1 MTQITDISRGGNRL
15 KSRPMRT
22 LIVAIFSLFLLPGA
36 AHAVQPASLPVALLD
51 VSSSKSALRASG
63 VKLRPTGKAVYK
75 FEKLGFTISDVAV
88 GGAARGSFVLKDGF
102 RIVKGK
108 RGVSVRGMLV
118 AVKGRDVSVT
128 GKIGGKRRTIFI
140 GRSPA
145 MPAIDGGRI
154 ALATS
159 GAKLSLTK
167 QASAV
172 IRQTIK
178 SYKPKSHGVGT
189 FEGSA
194 YVIAPPP
201 GGGGTI
207 DPGRSKEC
215 NAPIAGAS
223 TDLPKPIGA
232 VDVDCGFFTWAP
244 RSSFIDYL
252 EINTPIDPAQ
262 SLPPIQGSEHYCVVD
277 KADVADTY
285 YFSLPITAGWWDA
298 ATSTGDL
305 RLAGGVAFKYQSHGL
320 DITVSDLDVRFDGA
334 NSEIWATVVHG
345 GAPSGERI
353 KFVTFDAG
361 VVRAGGPVGPSVAMT
376 RLDTVF
382 TPHVADDVLLGF
394 YSSNPAGGCFDVG
407 FNF

>member
-1 MTQITDISRGGNRL
+1 MTQITDISRGANRL
-15 KSRPMRT
+15 KLSPMRALLLAT
-22 LIVAIFSLFLLPGA
+22 FALFLLPA
-36 AHAVQPASLPVALLD
+36 AADAAQPASLPVALLD
-51 VSSSKSALRASG
+51 VSSSKSALRANG

-75 FEKLGFTISDVAV
+75 FEKLGFMISDVAV
-88 GGAARGSFVLKDGF
+88 SGATRGSFVLKDGF

-118 AVKGRDVSVT
+118 VVRGRDVSVT
-128 GKIGGKRRTIFI
+128 GKIGGKRRTIFT
-140 GRSPA
+140 GRSPT
-145 MPAIDGGRI
+145 MPKVDGGRI
-154 ALATS
+154 SLATS

-178 SYKPKSHGVGT
+178 SYKPKSRSAGV
-189 FEGSA
+189 FEGAA

-215 NAPIAGAS
+215 TAPIAGAA
-223 TDLPKPIGA
+223 TDLPKPSGA
-232 VDVDCGFFTWAP
+232 VDIDCGFFTWAP

-252 EINTPIDPAQ
+252 EINSPIAPAQ
-262 SLPPIQGSEHYCVVD
+262 SLPPIQGSEHYCIVD

-298 ATSTGDL
+298 ATNKGDL

-334 NSEIWATVVHG
+334 NSEIWATVVHD
-345 GAPSGERI
+345 GAPGGERTS
-353 KFVTFDAG
+353 FATFNAG
-361 VVRAGGPVGPSVAMT
+361 VARAGGPVGPTTAMT

-394 YSSNPAGGCFDVG
+394 YTNPDAGCFDVG